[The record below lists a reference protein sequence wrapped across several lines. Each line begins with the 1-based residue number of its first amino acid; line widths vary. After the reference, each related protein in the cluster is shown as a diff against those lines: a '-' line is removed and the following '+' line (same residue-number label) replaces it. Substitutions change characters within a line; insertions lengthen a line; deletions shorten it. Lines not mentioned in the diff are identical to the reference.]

1 MKKGF
6 TLIELLCVIVIIAI
20 ISLITFP
27 RITQQINN
35 AKEELY
41 ITQVKNLE
49 KQGEKWSLDNM
60 DKLDKYHINDIFINL
75 NLLKETKY
83 IEKDDILSP
92 KDKKVMNGCIFI
104 NYKDNKYTY
113 EYIDIDCSLSSTNL
127 SESSNSY
134 IIYDYVTD

>member
-49 KQGEKWSLDNM
+49 KQGEK
-60 DKLDKYHINDIFINL
+60 
-75 NLLKETKY
+75 
-83 IEKDDILSP
+83 SP
-92 KDKKVMNGCIFI
+92 KEG
-104 NYKDNKYTY
+104 
-113 EYIDIDCSLSSTNL
+113 
-127 SESSNSY
+127 
-134 IIYDYVTD
+134 